1 MFSLIYKWAI
11 FVAGAAGG
19 LDILLISGNQVV
31 SGNISFVN
39 GIYLDGANIVTGL
52 VDGVDIPALAA
63 HAVYDTGNQNISGRF
78 ERGCGLANQFGVH
91 KQKVV
96 GSSLVMANVLC
107 P

>member
-1 MFSLIYKWAI
+1 M

-19 LDILLISGNQVV
+19 LDILLVSGNQVV

-39 GIYLDGANIVTGL
+39 GIWLDGASIVTGL
-52 VDGVDIPALAA
+52 VDGVDVPGLAA
-63 HAVYDTGNQNISGRF
+63 DAVYNTGNQNISGRF
-78 ERGCGLANQFGVH
+78 ECVGGLVDQCWVH

-96 GSSLVMANVLC
+96 GSNPVMANMLC